1 MKSKVIAFGV
11 ASLLGVA
18 TLFAQGSGTTS
29 GTTTTTGTATT
40 TTGTATKTT
49 ATKKSGKVS
58 TYQTVHHVNGVVTA
72 RSKGAVTVKIGGKSR
87 QFTVTKSTR
96 LVGTK
101 AAKGTKVKISY
112 RANTPRVAMEI
123 RRRG

>member
-1 MKSKVIAFGV
+1 MKSKFTAFAI
-11 ASLLGVA
+11 ASLLGVS

-29 GTTTTTGTATT
+29 GTTTTTGTT

-49 ATKKSGKVS
+49 ATKKTGTVKK
-58 TYQTVHHVNGVVTA
+58 TAYQTVHHVNGVVTA
-72 RSKGAVTVKIGGKSR
+72 RSRGAVTIKMGGKSR
-87 QFTVTKSTR
+87 QFSVTKGTR

-101 AAKGTKVKISY
+101 AAKGAKVKISY

-123 RRRG
+123 RSRG